1 VTLFVFIVLA
11 AASENTVSASNL
23 SVTGREI
30 DWIMREEETGDIYS
44 LVQSG
49 ASLTLELVANQ
60 SGER

>member
-1 VTLFVFIVLA
+1 MGGPQFPTTDPA
-11 AASENTVSASNL
+11 TVGGL
-23 SVTGREI
+23 LTGREI

>member
-1 VTLFVFIVLA
+1 VTLFVVLA

-23 SVTGREI
+23 TVTGREI
-30 DWIMREEETGDIYS
+30 DWIMRDEETGDIYS